1 MQRSESEV
9 VVIRRIPIIFV
20 LLFVMLFLTPKAA
33 AATLDSKAGAVT
45 TKSGS
50 LNVRSSPSSDATVV
64 TSLKKGSYITLME
77 KSGAWWRVEYGKGKY
92 GYCHADY
99 ITVVQGAPVT
109 VVTNSGTLNIR
120 SGPGTEYNKAGSLAK
135 GECVIF
141 LKESGGWSRV
151 LYHGTKTGYVSAR
164 YLSNY
169 FGPISLN
176 VPGFKQNDSRWANQ
190 IVGMSGKTFAQIG
203 CATTAIAMME
213 SCRTGAV
220 IYPDQMSNQLR
231 YTASGDVYW
240 PSHYKTVT
248 SYSLKAVYQR
258 LKEGKPVLFGAANKS
273 GAQHWVVITGFE
285 GATALLASDFT
296 IEDPG
301 TRSRTNLQQ
310 FLQEYPNFYKYF
322 YY

>member
-1 MQRSESEV
+1 MHFLKRS
-9 VVIRRIPIIFV
+9 R
-20 LLFVMLFLTPKAA
+20 
-33 AATLDSKAGAVT
+33 
-45 TKSGS
+45 
-50 LNVRSSPSSDATVV
+50 
-64 TSLKKGSYITLME
+64 
-77 KSGAWWRVEYGKGKY
+77 W
-92 GYCHADY
+92 
-99 ITVVQGAPVT
+99 Q
-109 VVTNSGTLNIR
+109 
-120 SGPGTEYNKAGSLAK
+120 
-135 GECVIF
+135 GECIIF

-151 LYHGTKTGYVSAR
+151 LYHGTKTGYVSAG

-169 FGPISLN
+169 FGTISLN

-190 IVGMSGKTFAQIG
+190 IIGTSGKTFAQIG

-240 PSHYKTVT
+240 PSHYKTLT

-258 LKEGKPVLFGAANKS
+258 LKEGKPVLFGAASKN

-285 GATALLASDFT
+285 GAAALLASDFT

-301 TRSRTNLQQ
+301 TRSRTNLHQ